1 MTIYTLPDLP
11 YDYSALEPHI
21 SRRIMELHHDKHH
34 ANYVAGAN
42 AALEKLAAAREDGTF
57 DETKADLVARYED
70 ETVNPEVSVASGQLD
85 GIIAPADTRQ
95 TIIDSLHLL
104 ATKDQR
110 APHVKRHDNGPL

>member
-1 MTIYTLPDLP
+1 
-11 YDYSALEPHI
+11 
-21 SRRIMELHHDKHH
+21 
-34 ANYVAGAN
+34 
-42 AALEKLAAAREDGTF
+42 
-57 DETKADLVARYED
+57 
-70 ETVNPEVSVASGQLD
+70 VSSGQLD